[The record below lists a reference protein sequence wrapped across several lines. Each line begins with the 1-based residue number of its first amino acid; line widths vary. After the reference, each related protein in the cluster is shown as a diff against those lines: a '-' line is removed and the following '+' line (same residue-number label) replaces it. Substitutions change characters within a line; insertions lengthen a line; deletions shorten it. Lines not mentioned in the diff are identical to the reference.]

1 MTNQF
6 FHFFSKVK
14 TMLASSSLKSLKS
27 ADVLVVRHDADC
39 GYSYSNKAYSPLI
52 DSVVELCHR
61 NGYMSV
67 TVATPYS
74 KLFGAKAFNSPFVF
88 NRHFFRIALWG
99 LLLRFFFGVKF
110 SYTWKDNRR
119 KKFWHNILCI
129 IKPRLIIGIHPES
142 DLCFVARSL
151 SISVFDLQHGVVA
164 LEHWPYAKETP
175 NGQLTTMPTGFLCWD
190 QQNANQV
197 KTWAEL
203 NGASVYVSGHPWF
216 ERFRV
221 VNEDDLLVQDAL
233 KQSSKTKSERL
244 QILVS
249 LQWGLHLHYYT
260 SGDFNKVMCKSLETV
275 ILKTGDYIDWH
286 LRLHPVQLRGDEGY
300 ECLSYLQN
308 TFGNCRWV
316 EWSEASKLPLPLCI
330 AKSDLHI
337 TDMSSVVI
345 EASWFDVPS
354 ALLNPL
360 IREGERLEG
369 LYSEQIA
376 AGKATVVE
384 QSEGSITSWIHEKSN
399 ERKLTIEQVSGSNR
413 FESWLLSK
421 L

>member
-1 MTNQF
+1 MSNRF
-6 FHFFSKVK
+6 FYFFCKIK
-14 TMLASSSLKSLKS
+14 TMLACSALKSLNS
-27 ADVLVVRHDADC
+27 ADVLFIRHDADC
-39 GYSYSNKAYSPLI
+39 GYSYDNKIYSPLI
-52 DSVVELCHR
+52 DSVVDLCSS
-61 NGYMSV
+61 NGFDSV
-67 TVATPYS
+67 TIATPYS
-74 KLFGAKAFNSPFVF
+74 KLFGAKAFNNPFIF
-88 NRHFFRIALWG
+88 NRYFFCIALFG
-99 LLLRFFFGVKF
+99 LFLRIFFGAKF

-119 KKFWHNILCI
+119 KSFWHKILCI
-129 IKPRLIIGIHPES
+129 IKPRLIIGVHPEP
-142 DLCFVARSL
+142 DLCFAAKSL
-151 SISVFDLQHGVVA
+151 SIPVFDLQHGVVA
-164 LEHWPYAKETP
+164 IEHWPYAKATP

-203 NGASVYVSGHPWF
+203 NGASVYVAGHPWF

-233 KQSSKTKSERL
+233 KQISKAKNDRL

-260 SGDFNKVMCKSLETV
+260 NGDFNKVMCKSLETV
-275 ILKTGDYIDWH
+275 ILNTGDYIDWH

-308 TFGNCRWV
+308 TFGNCSWV

-330 AKSDLHI
+330 TKSDLHI

-360 IREGERLEG
+360 IRNGERLEG
-369 LYSEQIA
+369 LYSELIA

-384 QSEGSITSWIHEKSN
+384 QSEASITSWINEKTN
-399 ERKLTIEQVSGSNR
+399 KRKLTTEQVSGSNR
-413 FESWLLSK
+413 FESWLLTK